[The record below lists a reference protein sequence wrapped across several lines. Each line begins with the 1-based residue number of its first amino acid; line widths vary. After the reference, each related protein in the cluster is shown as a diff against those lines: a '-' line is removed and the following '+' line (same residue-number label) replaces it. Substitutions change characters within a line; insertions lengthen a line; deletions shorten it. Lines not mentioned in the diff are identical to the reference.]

1 MKEASVGQAASNYG
15 SDKAGIVCGYAFG
28 PGRPGREIDSVAAA
42 QWLAHP
48 PGDEFIWLH
57 FNLSNSASERWID
70 QHLVVPAAFREAVGA
85 NPSTRVE
92 IAEDF
97 LIAVVNDV
105 LFNAFDASS
114 ASTMTL
120 CVDPRVLVS
129 ARITPLRSVDRLRAA
144 VKAGE
149 SFRSTVEL
157 VAHLLRDQAEVLVH
171 IVRDATAQVDIIE
184 DRMIGHTVMSGRS
197 KLGSLRR
204 TLVRLQ
210 RLLAPEPAALFR
222 LLNRPPTWMGADD
235 VTDLRQSAEELAAA
249 VADSAALGERVR
261 LLQEELVAL
270 VNEQTSRTLF
280 VLTIVT
286 VVALPLTII
295 PGFFGMNVG
304 GVPLAHNAH
313 GFWLVVG
320 LVAAVVGTGAA
331 VAFRRRDRG

>member
-1 MKEASVGQAASNYG
+1 M
-15 SDKAGIVCGYAFG
+15 
-28 PGRPGREIDSVAAA
+28 
-42 QWLAHP
+42 
-48 PGDEFIWLH
+48 
-57 FNLSNSASERWID
+57 
-70 QHLVVPAAFREAVGA
+70 
-85 NPSTRVE
+85 
-92 IAEDF
+92 
-97 LIAVVNDV
+97 
-105 LFNAFDASS
+105 
-114 ASTMTL
+114 
-120 CVDPRVLVS
+120 
-129 ARITPLRSVDRLRAA
+129 
-144 VKAGE
+144 
-149 SFRSTVEL
+149 
-157 VAHLLRDQAEVLVH
+157 LVH

-304 GVPLAHNAH
+304 GVPLAQTRTVS
-313 GFWLVVG
+313 GWS
-320 LVAAVVGTGAA
+320 
-331 VAFRRRDRG
+331 